1 MSTHRHNSRRNQQ
14 QTTPV
19 EKKRHFK
26 RFHIAG
32 FAYYEGCDVFQQLK
46 IGTRLRLVRDAA
58 NRFDPNAI
66 AIYFGDA
73 KLGFVPA
80 SEAAELAIFFDMG
93 YGSMFECAI
102 QTLDAS
108 EHPEHQVC
116 VRLCILKKSI

>member
-32 FAYYEGCDVFQQLK
+32 FTYYEGCDVFQQLK

-93 YGSMFECAI
+93 YEDMFECMI
-102 QTLDAS
+102 QTVDPAA
-108 EHPEHQVC
+108 HPEHQIH
-116 VRLCILKKSI
+116 VRISILRKK